1 MLRLVWFSIGRKRRH
16 WWSRLENWELTILGH
31 QNLGQNTSHS
41 RPLQI
46 TLVLSMTSFIFV
58 LLIGWT
64 AWPCL
69 QRHWHHLLQAL
80 EHYCFLLLFIRFLF
94 SQTFNKNKL
103 EMNTL
108 KFAQLLSKP
117 SWLTCPCGSRVLI
130 SRCNKG
136 RFAIGGKCQPCRET
150 VCAFASVHTGFQRP
164 RVKEYLFPIFK
175 IEWKSKFLFSFSFYK
190 NDAYSTCKCHYL

>member
-130 SRCNKG
+130 SAIKG
-136 RFAIGGKCQPCRET
+136 DLLLVESVNPVGKRYVPLPLCT
-150 VCAFASVHTGFQRP
+150 LGFRGP
-164 RVKEYLFPIFK
+164 
-175 IEWKSKFLFSFSFYK
+175 EWRNICFQFLK
-190 NDAYSTCKCHYL
+190 